1 MESCRPCFYLLIS
14 KGVAGLMEGKKRDTP
29 SSKTGKKSD
38 VSTKSKSEYGSFL
51 FAFFLLQISRDLH
64 PRINALNLS

>member
-1 MESCRPCFYLLIS
+1 
-14 KGVAGLMEGKKRDTP
+14 MEGKKEATP
-29 SSKTGKKSD
+29 SSKKLERNQT
-38 VSTKSKSEYGSFL
+38 SEAEYLSFL

>member
-1 MESCRPCFYLLIS
+1 
-14 KGVAGLMEGKKRDTP
+14 MEGKKEATP
-29 SSKTGKKSD
+29 SSKKLEKNQTSE
-38 VSTKSKSEYGSFL
+38 SEYLSFL